1 MTTFGKRTIIGIK
14 GRKGSGK
21 DTVAS
26 MIHYIMAVGTTQA
39 NFDGWELYNKSEKDD
54 LDVPTRHFADKIKDD
69 LSFIFDINRDCFD
82 NSEYKDNKYY
92 HFKTKSF
99 LTKKEFDNKLIA
111 EITLENLKENTL
123 AKWREPY
130 NDDCVIKLRTLMQY
144 YGTELIRHNI
154 GSQVWVDGL
163 IQVVIKD
170 KNYYG
175 YAIIADVRYT
185 NEANAIYNI
194 GGKVIHIFKT
204 DNNKVEHSS
213 EDISRDSRDYVIDN
227 NGTLLGL
234 FYKVLEFVKQ
244 EMV

>member
-1 MTTFGKRTIIGIK
+1 MNINKRFIVGVK

-26 MIHYIMAVGTTQA
+26 MIHYIIAAGTTQA
-39 NFDGWELYNKSEKDD
+39 SFDGWEEYDKSLRDD

-69 LSFIFDINRDCFD
+69 LSFIFGINRECFD
-82 NSEYKDNKYY
+82 DSDYKDNKYY

-99 LTKKEFDNKLIA
+99 ITANHLNDIIP
-111 EITLENLKENTL
+111 EITLEDLKQNTL
-123 AKWREPY
+123 AKWIESY
-130 NDDCVIKLRTLMQY
+130 NNDCIIKLRTLMQY

-154 GSQVWVDGL
+154 GSQVWIDGL
-163 IQVVIKD
+163 IQTAIKD

-175 YAIIADVRYT
+175 YAVIADVRYP
-185 NEANAIYNI
+185 NEANAIYNV
-194 GGKVIHIFKT
+194 GGKVIHVFKT
-204 DNNKVEHSS
+204 DNSKVEHSS
-213 EDISRDSRDYVIDN
+213 EDIKCDNRDYEIDN

-244 EMV
+244 EMM

>member
-1 MTTFGKRTIIGIK
+1 MDFNKRVIVGIK

-21 DTVAS
+21 DTIAS
-26 MIHYIMAVGTTQA
+26 MIHYIMAVGITGA
-39 NFDGWELYNKSEKDD
+39 NMDGWENYIKNPDYEM
-54 LDVPTRHFADKIKDD
+54 DVPSIHFADKIKDD
-69 LSFIFDINRDCFD
+69 LSVMFGINRDCF
-82 NSEYKDNKYY
+82 NNWEYKENKYF

-144 YGTELIRHNI
+144 YGSEIIRNNLGINTWVNI
-154 GSQVWVDGL
+154 A
-163 IQVVIKD
+163 INKAITF

-175 YAIIADVRYT
+175 YAVIADVRYA
-185 NEANAIYNI
+185 NESDAIYNV
-194 GGKVIHIFKT
+194 GGKCIFI
-204 DNNKVEHSS
+204 NKHNSEEIEHSS
-213 EDISRDSRDYVIDN
+213 EEVHINNKDYVIDN

-234 FYKVLEFVKQ
+234 FYKVLEFVKE
-244 EMV
+244 EMM

>member
-1 MTTFGKRTIIGIK
+1 MDLSKRVIIGIK

-26 MIHYIMAVGTTQA
+26 MIHYIIGAGTSYA
-39 NFDGWELYNKSEKDD
+39 NFDGWELYNKSKKDE

-69 LSFIFDINRDCFD
+69 LSFIFGINRECFD
-82 NSEYKDNKYY
+82 NSDYKDNKYY

-99 LTKKEFDNKLIA
+99 LTKKTFDNSNIA

-163 IQVVIKD
+163 IQTAIKD
-170 KNYYG
+170 KDYYG
-175 YAIIADVRYT
+175 YAVIADVRYP
-185 NEANAIYNI
+185 NEADAIYKV
-194 GGKVIHIFKT
+194 GGQVIHVFKT
-204 DNNKVEHSS
+204 NNTKAEHSS
-213 EDISRDSRDYVIDN
+213 EDIKCDVRDYEIDN

>member
-1 MTTFGKRTIIGIK
+1 MNINKRFIIGIK

-26 MIHYIMAVGTTQA
+26 MIHYIIAAGTTQA
-39 NFDGWELYNKSEKDD
+39 NFDGWEEYDKSLRDD

-69 LSFIFDINRDCFD
+69 LSFIFGINRECFD
-82 NSEYKDNKYY
+82 NSDYKDNKYY
-92 HFKTKSF
+92 LFQNKTF
-99 LTKKEFDNKLIA
+99 TTLKEQKDNPRA
-111 EITLENLKENTL
+111 EITLENLQENTL
-123 AKWREPY
+123 AKWRESY
-130 NDDCVIKLRTLMQY
+130 GDNCVIKLRTLMQY

-163 IQVVIKD
+163 IQTAIKD

-175 YAIIADVRYT
+175 YAVIADVRYL
-185 NEANAIYNI
+185 NEANAIYNV
-194 GGKVIHIFKT
+194 GGKVIHVFKT

-213 EDISRDSRDYVIDN
+213 EDIKCDARDYEIDN

-234 FYKVLEFVKQ
+234 FYKVLEFVKE
-244 EMV
+244 EMM

>member
-1 MTTFGKRTIIGIK
+1 MRVFGKRMIVGIK

-21 DTVAS
+21 DTIAN
-26 MIHYIMAVGTTQA
+26 MIHYIMAVGPSYATY
-39 NFDGWELYNKSEKDD
+39 DGWEFSNKQKKDD
-54 LDVPTRHFADKIKDD
+54 LDVPTRHFADKIKND
-69 LSFIFDINRDCFD
+69 LSFIFDINRKCFD
-82 NSEYKDNKYY
+82 DSDYKDNKYY

-123 AKWREPY
+123 ARWRESF
-130 NDDCVIKLRTLMQY
+130 NDNCVIKLRTLMQY
-144 YGTELIRHNI
+144 YGTELIRHHI
-154 GSQVWVDGL
+154 GSQVWVDSL

-175 YAIIADVRYT
+175 YAVIADVRYI
-185 NEANAIYNI
+185 NEANAIYNV

-204 DNNKVEHSS
+204 DNSEVEHSS
-213 EDISRDSRDYVIDN
+213 EDIKCDSRDYEIDN

>member
-1 MTTFGKRTIIGIK
+1 MDLRKRVIIGIK
-14 GRKGSGK
+14 GRKGSSK

-26 MIHYIMAVGTTQA
+26 MIHYIIAAGTTQA
-39 NFDGWELYNKSEKDD
+39 NFDDWEKYDKSEKDD

-69 LSFIFDINRDCFD
+69 LSFIFGINRECFD
-82 NSEYKDNKYY
+82 NSDYKDNKYY
-92 HFKTKSF
+92 CFELKAF
-99 LTKKEFDNKLIA
+99 LSEKMLKEVPRA
-111 EITLENLKENTL
+111 EITLEDLKENTL
-123 AKWREPY
+123 ANWRESY
-130 NDDCVIKLRTLMQY
+130 KDTCVIKLRTLMQY

-163 IQVVIKD
+163 IQTAIKD

-175 YAIIADVRYT
+175 YAVIADVRYP
-185 NEANAIYNI
+185 NEANAIYNV

-213 EDISRDSRDYVIDN
+213 EDIKCDSRDYEIDN

-234 FYKVLEFVKQ
+234 FYKVLEFVKS
-244 EMV
+244 EMM

>member
-1 MTTFGKRTIIGIK
+1 MDLRKRVIIGIK

-26 MIHYIMAVGTTQA
+26 MIHYIIAAGTTQA
-39 NFDGWELYNKSEKDD
+39 NFDDWEKYDKSEKDD

-69 LSFIFDINRDCFD
+69 LSFIFGINRECFD
-82 NSEYKDNKYY
+82 SSEYKDNKYY
-92 HFKTKSF
+92 LFQNKTF
-99 LTKKEFDNKLIA
+99 TTLKEQKDNPRA
-111 EITLENLKENTL
+111 EITLKDLQENTL
-123 AKWREPY
+123 AKWRESY
-130 NDDCVIKLRTLMQY
+130 GDNCVIKLRTLMQY

-163 IQVVIKD
+163 IQTAIKD

-175 YAIIADVRYT
+175 YAVIADVRYP
-185 NEANAIYNI
+185 NEASAIYDV
-194 GGKVIHIFKT
+194 GGQVIHVFKT
-204 DNNKVEHSS
+204 NNSKVEHSS
-213 EDISRDSRDYVIDN
+213 EDIKCDSRDYEIDN

-244 EMV
+244 KMM

>member
-1 MTTFGKRTIIGIK
+1 MDLRKRVIVGIK

-26 MIHYIMAVGTTQA
+26 MIHYIMAVGPSYATY
-39 NFDGWELYNKSEKDD
+39 DGWEFSNKQKKDE

-69 LSFIFDINRDCFD
+69 LSFIFDINRECFD
-82 NSEYKDNKYY
+82 NSKYKDNKYY
-92 HFKTKSF
+92 RFKTKSF
-99 LTKKEFDNKLIA
+99 LTKKEFDNMLIA

-123 AKWREPY
+123 AKWRESF

-154 GSQVWVDGL
+154 GSQVWIDGL
-163 IQVVIKD
+163 IQTAIKD

-175 YAIIADVRYT
+175 YAVIADVRYP
-185 NEANAIYNI
+185 NEANAIYNA
-194 GGKVIHIFKT
+194 GGQVIHLLK
-204 DNNKVEHSS
+204 NNNDKVEHSS
-213 EDISRDSRDYVIDN
+213 EDIKLDTRDYEINN

-234 FYKVLEFVKQ
+234 FYNVLEFVKQ